1 MQSYVP
7 PIDDYH
13 FLLTEV
19 LGFDQAMADLGK
31 EVDAELATAV
41 LNEAGRMCA
50 DRLYPLN
57 REGDEQGSRLVDGA
71 VLTPNGFADAYRDF
85 AQAGWTS
92 LSADPA
98 YGGQG
103 LPFILQL
110 WLDEMISATNLSFG
124 LFPGLSRGACE
135 AIAAHADERLKAL
148 YLEPLIDGRW
158 TGAMALTES
167 DAGTDLALLKTRAV
181 PNGDGSHAV
190 TGTKI
195 FISSGDHD
203 FGGNIVHLVLARLPD
218 APPGVKGISLFLVPK
233 FLPDAAGGFTLRN
246 SMSVGALEKKMGI
259 HAQPTCVMNY
269 DGATGWIVGEPHRGL
284 AAMFTMMN
292 AERLMVGIQ
301 GLGIAG
307 GAYQQAAGYAR
318 ERLQGRGADGGPGPV
333 AIIEHADVRRMLLSV
348 RAFVEAG
355 RALAGWTALQLD
367 RAHGHPDAG
376 ERAKADGLV
385 ALLTPVIK
393 AGFTDFGFESAVQ
406 AQQVFGG
413 HGYIREWG
421 MEQFVRDARIAQIY
435 EGTNGVQAMDLVG
448 RKLPLAGGAV
458 VESLFALIDD
468 DLGRA
473 PGLPIAERTGQ
484 ALALL
489 RRATASLQGAA
500 ADAAGAA
507 AVDYLRLFAL
517 VTMGWMWTRM
527 ATAATGKDT
536 TLHGAKL
543 AVADFFAQRMLP
555 RSMVWPPASKPAR
568 TRSWRYRPR
577 RSDRPDYASP
587 TRSSGTTIGDGSSRS
602 IRALI
607 P

>member
-1 MQSYVP
+1 MQSYAP
-7 PIDDYH
+7 PIDDYR
-13 FLLTEV
+13 FLLNDV
-19 LGFDQAMADLGK
+19 LGFDQAMAELGK
-31 EVDAELATAV
+31 EVDADLAVAV
-41 LNEAGRMCA
+41 LEEAGKVCA
-50 DRLYPLN
+50 ERLQPLN

-71 VLTPNGFADAYRDF
+71 VQTPDGFAQAYRDF
-85 AQAGWTS
+85 AEGGWTS

-98 YGGQG
+98 HGGQG
-103 LPFILQL
+103 LPFVLQL
-110 WLDEMISATNLSFG
+110 WFDEMMSATNLSFG

-135 AIAAHADERLKAL
+135 AIAAHASDELKAT
-148 YLEPLIDGRW
+148 YLEPLVSGEW

-167 DAGTDLALLKTRAV
+167 GAGTDLALLKTRAT
-181 PNGDGSHAV
+181 PKGDGSYAV
-190 TGTKI
+190 AGTKI

-233 FLPDAAGGFTLRN
+233 FLPDADGGFTVRN
-246 SMSVGALEKKMGI
+246 AMSVGSLEKKMGI
-259 HAQPTCVMNY
+259 HAQPTCVMHY
-269 DGATGWIVGEPHRGL
+269 DDATGWLVGEAHRGL

-307 GAYQQAAGYAR
+307 GAYQQAVAYAR
-318 ERLQGRGADGGPGPV
+318 DRLQGRSADGARGPV
-333 AIIEHADVRRMLLSV
+333 AIIEHADVRRMLLNV

-367 RAHGHPDAG
+367 RAKAHADAG
-376 ERAKADGLV
+376 EREQADALV

-393 AGFTDFGFESAVQ
+393 AAFTDYGFECAVQ

-448 RKLPLAGGAV
+448 RKLPMAGGAV
-458 VESLFALIDD
+458 VEGFFD
-468 DLGRA
+468 G
-473 PGLPIAERTGQ
+473 IAADVAAAGDRGIAVRTGE

-489 RRATASLQGAA
+489 REATVALRGADV
-500 ADAAGAA
+500 DATGAA

-517 VTMGWMWTRM
+517 VAMGWMWTRM
-527 ATAATGKDT
+527 AVAAGSGETA
-536 TLHGAKL
+536 LHQGKL
-543 AVADFFAQRMLP
+543 AVADYYARRVLP
-555 RSMVWPPASKPAR
+555 QASGLA
-568 TRSWRYRPR
+568 
-577 RSDRPDYASP
+577 ASIAA
-587 TRSSGTTIGDGSSRS
+587 GEGAIM
-602 IRALI
+602 ALAAEAF
-607 P
+607 

>member
-1 MQSYVP
+1 MQSYAP
-7 PIDDYH
+7 PIDDYR
-13 FLLTEV
+13 FLLNDV
-19 LGFDQAMADLGK
+19 LGFDQAMAELGK
-31 EVDAELATAV
+31 EVDADLAVAV
-41 LNEAGRMCA
+41 LEEAGKVCA
-50 DRLYPLN
+50 ERLQPLN

-71 VLTPNGFADAYRDF
+71 VQTPDGFAQAYRDF
-85 AQAGWTS
+85 AEGGWTS

-98 YGGQG
+98 HGGQG
-103 LPFILQL
+103 LPFVLQL
-110 WLDEMISATNLSFG
+110 WFDEMMSATNLSFG

-135 AIAAHADERLKAL
+135 AIAAHASDELKAA
-148 YLEPLIDGRW
+148 YLEPLVSGEW

-167 DAGTDLALLKTRAV
+167 GAGTDLALLKTRAT
-181 PNGDGSHAV
+181 PKGDGSYAV
-190 TGTKI
+190 AGTKI

-233 FLPDAAGGFTLRN
+233 FLPDADGGFTVRN
-246 SMSVGALEKKMGI
+246 AMSVGSLEKKMGI
-259 HAQPTCVMNY
+259 HAQPTCVMHY
-269 DGATGWIVGEPHRGL
+269 DDATGWLVGEAHRGL

-307 GAYQQAAGYAR
+307 GAYQQAVAYAR
-318 ERLQGRGADGGPGPV
+318 DRLQGRSADGARGPV
-333 AIIEHADVRRMLLSV
+333 AIIEHADVRRMLLNV

-367 RAHGHPDAG
+367 RAKAHADAG
-376 ERAKADGLV
+376 ERGQADALV

-393 AGFTDFGFESAVQ
+393 AAFTDYGFECAVQ

-448 RKLPLAGGAV
+448 RKLPMAGGAV
-458 VESLFALIDD
+458 VEGFFD
-468 DLGRA
+468 G
-473 PGLPIAERTGQ
+473 IAADVAAAGDRVIAVRTGE

-489 RRATASLQGAA
+489 REATVALRGADV
-500 ADAAGAA
+500 DATGAA

-517 VTMGWMWTRM
+517 VAMGWMWTRM
-527 ATAATGKDT
+527 AVAAGSGETA
-536 TLHGAKL
+536 LHQGKL
-543 AVADFFAQRMLP
+543 AVADYYARRVLP
-555 RSMVWPPASKPAR
+555 QASGLA
-568 TRSWRYRPR
+568 
-577 RSDRPDYASP
+577 ASIAA
-587 TRSSGTTIGDGSSRS
+587 GEGAIM
-602 IRALI
+602 ALAAEAF
-607 P
+607 

>member
-1 MQSYVP
+1 MQSYTP
-7 PIDDYH
+7 PIDDYR
-13 FLLTEV
+13 FLLNDV
-19 LGFDQAMADLGK
+19 LGFDQAMAELGK
-31 EVDAELATAV
+31 EVDADLAVAV
-41 LNEAGRMCA
+41 LEEAGKVCA
-50 DRLYPLN
+50 ERLQPLN

-71 VLTPNGFADAYRDF
+71 VQTPDGFAQAYRDF
-85 AQAGWTS
+85 AEGGWTS

-98 YGGQG
+98 HGGQG
-103 LPFILQL
+103 LPFVLQL
-110 WLDEMISATNLSFG
+110 WFDEMISATNLSFG

-135 AIAAHADERLKAL
+135 AIAAHASDALKAA
-148 YLEPLIDGRW
+148 YLEPLVSGEW

-167 DAGTDLALLKTRAV
+167 GAGTDLALLKTRAT
-181 PNGDGSHAV
+181 PKGDGSYAV
-190 TGTKI
+190 AGTKI

-233 FLPDAAGGFTLRN
+233 FLPDADGGFTVRN
-246 SMSVGALEKKMGI
+246 AMSVGSLEKKMGI
-259 HAQPTCVMNY
+259 HAQPTCVMHY
-269 DGATGWIVGEPHRGL
+269 DDATGWLVGEAHRGL

-307 GAYQQAAGYAR
+307 GAYQQAVAYAR
-318 ERLQGRGADGGPGPV
+318 DRLQGRSADGARGPV
-333 AIIEHADVRRMLLSV
+333 AIIEHADVRRMLLNV

-367 RAHGHPDAG
+367 RAKAHEDAG
-376 ERAKADGLV
+376 ERGQADALV

-393 AGFTDFGFESAVQ
+393 AAFTDYGFECAVQ

-448 RKLPLAGGAV
+448 RKLPMAGGAV
-458 VESLFALIDD
+458 VEGFFD
-468 DLGRA
+468 G
-473 PGLPIAERTGQ
+473 IAADVAAAGDRVIAVRTGE

-489 RRATASLQGAA
+489 REATVALRGADV
-500 ADAAGAA
+500 DATGAA

-517 VTMGWMWTRM
+517 VAMGWMWTRM
-527 ATAATGKDT
+527 AVAAGSGETA
-536 TLHGAKL
+536 LHQGKL
-543 AVADFFAQRMLP
+543 AVADYYARRVLP
-555 RSMVWPPASKPAR
+555 QASGLA
-568 TRSWRYRPR
+568 
-577 RSDRPDYASP
+577 ASIAA
-587 TRSSGTTIGDGSSRS
+587 GEGAIM
-602 IRALI
+602 ALAAEAF
-607 P
+607 

>member
-1 MQSYVP
+1 MQSYAP
-7 PIDDYH
+7 PIDDYR
-13 FLLTEV
+13 FLLNDV
-19 LGFDQAMADLGK
+19 LGFDQAMAELGK
-31 EVDAELATAV
+31 EVDADLAVAV
-41 LNEAGRMCA
+41 LEEAGKVCA
-50 DRLYPLN
+50 ERLQPLN

-71 VLTPNGFADAYRDF
+71 VQTPDGFAQAYRDF
-85 AQAGWTS
+85 AEGGWTS

-98 YGGQG
+98 HGGQG
-103 LPFILQL
+103 LPFVLQL
-110 WLDEMISATNLSFG
+110 WFDEMMSATNLSFG

-135 AIAAHADERLKAL
+135 AIAAHASDELKAA
-148 YLEPLIDGRW
+148 YLEPLVSGEW

-167 DAGTDLALLKTRAV
+167 GAGTDLALLKTRAT

-190 TGTKI
+190 AGTKI

-233 FLPDAAGGFTLRN
+233 FLPDADGGFTVRN
-246 SMSVGALEKKMGI
+246 AMSVGSLEKKMGI
-259 HAQPTCVMNY
+259 HAQPTCVMHY
-269 DGATGWIVGEPHRGL
+269 DDATGWLVGEAHRGL

-307 GAYQQAAGYAR
+307 GAYQQAVAYAR
-318 ERLQGRGADGGPGPV
+318 DRLQGRSADGARGPV
-333 AIIEHADVRRMLLSV
+333 AIIEHADVRRMLLNV

-367 RAHGHPDAG
+367 RAKAHADAG
-376 ERAKADGLV
+376 ERGQADALV

-393 AGFTDFGFESAVQ
+393 AAFTDYGFECAVQ

-448 RKLPLAGGAV
+448 RKLPMAGGAV
-458 VESLFALIDD
+458 VEGFFDGIVTDVAAAGD
-468 DLGRA
+468 RV
-473 PGLPIAERTGQ
+473 IAVRTGE

-489 RRATASLQGAA
+489 REATVALRGAGV
-500 ADAAGAA
+500 DATGAA

-517 VTMGWMWTRM
+517 VAMGWMWTRM
-527 ATAATGKDT
+527 AVAAGSGETA
-536 TLHGAKL
+536 LHQGKL
-543 AVADFFAQRMLP
+543 AVADYYARRVLP
-555 RSMVWPPASKPAR
+555 QASGLA
-568 TRSWRYRPR
+568 
-577 RSDRPDYASP
+577 ASIAA
-587 TRSSGTTIGDGSSRS
+587 GEGAIM
-602 IRALI
+602 ALAAEAF
-607 P
+607 